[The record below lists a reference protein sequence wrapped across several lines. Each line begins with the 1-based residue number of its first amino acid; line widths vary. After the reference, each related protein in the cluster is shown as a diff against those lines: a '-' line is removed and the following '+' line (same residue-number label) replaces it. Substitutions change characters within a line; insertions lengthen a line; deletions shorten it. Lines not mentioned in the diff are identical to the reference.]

1 MMRKLTVWIIV
12 VYSLTVLS
20 LRAQSLPS
28 VDIDT
33 AQTKLDQFLRE
44 NALPQERLELL
55 IATNIELHE
64 NFILGESWLAGV
76 GTVSER
82 LVERASHLI
91 DILDEL
97 ASKSVMER
105 AQSVL
110 DRYHNLK
117 SILDAKE
124 LELTDRQEAAVTS
137 IERNTA
143 VVTDL
148 RDTIEIN
155 LENLELLKAAIERSA
170 GSEEIVKA
178 YIESLE
184 EAIEAAE
191 DALRPLF

>member
-33 AQTKLDQFLRE
+33 AQTQIDQFLRE
-44 NALPQERLELL
+44 NELHQERIELL
-55 IATNIELHE
+55 IATNIELNE
-64 NFILGESWLAGV
+64 NLILWESWLAGV